1 MRCRRGI
8 SEGKMA
14 RGICTRTELRM
25 MESGEVSWKKMTGD
39 YMLQRLGVPTEYF
52 EVMADA
58 RELEGWR
65 EREDICLCI
74 FEDQEKAQ
82 LLIEKYENKYPK
94 KSTFEQQ
101 FLKKMQTILLM
112 QVYAKNKKEGQEFEE
127 KQVADGEKMLQS
139 AREMVLCTLPVD
151 WEQKKLSKFL
161 LAPAELESILV
172 LANCLL
178 LTDQVDKA
186 VQLHQQVELYLK
198 EKKLEPKVQLLIN
211 PQMALLGMKLSMQTG
226 DDEKAFQ
233 YGKKAL
239 ELLRHQYSQRY
250 AVFVLEELLQVLDH
264 ILKND
269 KDTKEKQQTKKREY
283 EDYRDKVKEFL
294 EMFRTLYGLFSYPQK
309 RMWQSIIVSN
319 THEIGLTLKMLRK
332 ALSLSTAKVSS
343 ANPDHLTARQ
353 IEKIEAGTHRPTVRN
368 YQKLM
373 QFYHR
378 TGLEGQL
385 LLETESLE
393 VLHQRQ
399 EIVDFII
406 REEWDRAWESFQS
419 FKGKLNMDVP
429 ANQQEV
435 LSLEADIQNKRGNL
449 SASMYMEMMKKALHY
464 TMPKIPMEKWNMWVF
479 QREEGVIAGN
489 IANLLEASGEREQAE
504 KLCKI
509 LIQSFEKQMQLTKIP
524 YRGYTIVSEGLQNV
538 LGNLG
543 KYEEALQ
550 QDKKTIEVLLNDSS
564 IDPLDYPLYDL
575 CWCLYEMDHGVK
587 MSEDKTENQYGIY
600 FKICYH
606 LAEFCYKKE
615 MVQFLEERRIKYLD
629 MNRR

>member
-1 MRCRRGI
+1 
-8 SEGKMA
+8 
-14 RGICTRTELRM
+14 
-25 MESGEVSWKKMTGD
+25 
-39 YMLQRLGVPTEYF
+39 
-52 EVMADA
+52 
-58 RELEGWR
+58 
-65 EREDICLCI
+65 
-74 FEDQEKAQ
+74 
-82 LLIEKYENKYPK
+82 
-94 KSTFEQQ
+94 
-101 FLKKMQTILLM
+101 
-112 QVYAKNKKEGQEFEE
+112 
-127 KQVADGEKMLQS
+127 
-139 AREMVLCTLPVD
+139 
-151 WEQKKLSKFL
+151 
-161 LAPAELESILV
+161 
-172 LANCLL
+172 
-178 LTDQVDKA
+178 
-186 VQLHQQVELYLK
+186 
-198 EKKLEPKVQLLIN
+198 
-211 PQMALLGMKLSMQTG
+211 MALLGMKLSMQTG
-226 DDEKAFQ
+226 DEEKALQ

-264 ILKND
+264 ILTNN

-283 EDYRDKVKEFL
+283 EDYRSKVKEFL

-332 ALSLSTAKVSS
+332 ALSLSTVKVSS

-385 LLETESLE
+385 LLETASLE

-419 FKGKLNMDVP
+419 FKEKLNMEVP

-449 SASMYMEMMKKALHY
+449 SASMYMEMMKEALHY

-509 LIQSFEKQMQLTKIP
+509 LIQSFEKQMQPTKIP

-538 LGNLG
+538 LGNLE

-550 QDKKTIEVLLNDSS
+550 QDKKTIELV
-564 IDPLDYPLYDL
+564 
-575 CWCLYEMDHGVK
+575 
-587 MSEDKTENQYGIY
+587 
-600 FKICYH
+600 F
-606 LAEFCYKKE
+606 
-615 MVQFLEERRIKYLD
+615 
-629 MNRR
+629 

>member
-1 MRCRRGI
+1 
-8 SEGKMA
+8 MA

-25 MESGEVSWKKMTGD
+25 MESGEMSWKKMTGD
-39 YMLQRLGVPTEYF
+39 Y
-52 EVMADA
+52 
-58 RELEGWR
+58 
-65 EREDICLCI
+65 
-74 FEDQEKAQ
+74 
-82 LLIEKYENKYPK
+82 
-94 KSTFEQQ
+94 
-101 FLKKMQTILLM
+101 
-112 QVYAKNKKEGQEFEE
+112 
-127 KQVADGEKMLQS
+127 MLQS

-161 LAPAELESILV
+161 LALAELESILI

-178 LTDQVDKA
+178 LTDQVDRA

-198 EKKLEPKVQLLIN
+198 EKKLEPKVQLLID

-226 DDEKAFQ
+226 DEEKAFQ

-264 ILKND
+264 ILTNN

-283 EDYRDKVKEFL
+283 EDYRSKVKEFL

-332 ALSLSTAKVSS
+332 ALSLSTVKVSS

-419 FKGKLNMDVP
+419 FKEKLNMEVP

-509 LIQSFEKQMQLTKIP
+509 LIQSFEKQMQPTKIP

-538 LGNLG
+538 LGNLE

-564 IDPLDYPLYDL
+564 IDPLDYPLYIHQWECCVYIFITAASYCAAGDISDSVDDNFCKDDQCTVWL
-575 CWCLYEMDHGVK
+575 WNFQLFFIPGFGHAPDNGVAAVWQ
-587 MSEDKTENQYGIY
+587 MHCSLHDDWNGNWFFDNDASYVMAEWPWYCNRWNRNCDGLLGNGCASRSDK
-600 FKICYH
+600 
-606 LAEFCYKKE
+606 
-615 MVQFLEERRIKYLD
+615 
-629 MNRR
+629 